1 MDAKQLI
8 KELQTIP
15 KFIRDLE
22 EERQA
27 TLRLVY
33 GSHSHSDTRVQ
44 TSKTNAQEAKT
55 VAYLDKNDYMLK
67 HIEQLHQ
74 ERQRML
80 EYVYAVKDMKLVL
93 VLITIINSETLTE
106 AQDKLEIGKSKFFR
120 EKKKAME
127 ALDEV
132 LNATE
137 KAPVKVLI
145 LLAELVYY
153 QKITK
158 LPKFF
163 IVGNG

>member
-1 MDAKQLI
+1 MNAKQLI

-27 TLRLVY
+27 TLSLLY
-33 GSHSHSDTRVQ
+33 GSHGYSDTRVR

-67 HIEQLHQ
+67 YIEQLHQ
-74 ERQRML
+74 ERQRLL
-80 EYVYAVKDMKLVL
+80 EYVYGVKDMKLVL
-93 VLITIINSETLTE
+93 VLLTIINSETLTE

-120 EKKKAME
+120 EKKKAMN

-132 LNATE
+132 LNQTE
-137 KAPVKVLI
+137 KAP
-145 LLAELVYY
+145 A
-153 QKITK
+153 
-158 LPKFF
+158 
-163 IVGNG
+163 

>member
-22 EERQA
+22 EDRQA
-27 TLRLVY
+27 TLSLVY
-33 GSHSHSDTRVQ
+33 GSHGYSDTRVQ

-93 VLITIINSETLTE
+93 VLITIINSQTLTE
-106 AQDKLEIGKSKFFR
+106 AQDRLEIGKSKFFR
-120 EKKKAME
+120 EKKKAMN
-127 ALDEV
+127 ALEYV
-132 LNATE
+132 IKTR
-137 KAPVKVLI
+137 
-145 LLAELVYY
+145 
-153 QKITK
+153 ITTNSF
-158 LPKFF
+158 L
-163 IVGNG
+163 

>member
-15 KFIRDLE
+15 KMIKTLE
-22 EERQA
+22 EDRES
-27 TLRLVY
+27 TLNLVY
-33 GSHSHSDTRVQ
+33 SPSRYSDTRVQ

-74 ERQRML
+74 ERQRLL

-93 VLITIINSETLTE
+93 VLLTIINSQTLTE
-106 AQDKLEIGKSKFFR
+106 AQDRLEIGKSKFFR
-120 EKKKAME
+120 EKKKAMN

-132 LNATE
+132 LKN
-137 KAPVKVLI
+137 
-145 LLAELVYY
+145 
-153 QKITK
+153 QS
-158 LPKFF
+158 
-163 IVGNG
+163 

>member
-1 MDAKQLI
+1 MNANQLI

-15 KFIRDLE
+15 KLIRDLE
-22 EERQA
+22 EDRQA
-27 TLRLVY
+27 TLSLVY
-33 GSHSHSDTRVQ
+33 GSHSYSDTRVQ

-93 VLITIINSETLTE
+93 VLLTIINSQTLTE

-120 EKKKAME
+120 DKKKAME

-132 LNATE
+132 LNKTE
-137 KAPVKVLI
+137 KAP
-145 LLAELVYY
+145 A
-153 QKITK
+153 
-158 LPKFF
+158 
-163 IVGNG
+163 

>member
-15 KFIRDLE
+15 KMIKTLE
-22 EERQA
+22 EDRES
-27 TLRLVY
+27 TISLVY
-33 GSHSHSDTRVQ
+33 SPSRYSDTRVQ

-67 HIEQLHQ
+67 QIEQLHQ

-93 VLITIINSETLTE
+93 VLFAIINSETLTE
-106 AQDKLEIGKSKFFR
+106 AQDRLEIGKSKFFR

-132 LNATE
+132 LLN
-137 KAPVKVLI
+137 
-145 LLAELVYY
+145 
-153 QKITK
+153 QS
-158 LPKFF
+158 
-163 IVGNG
+163 